1 MGDFILEVRDVSK
14 IFPGVRALDQVSLR
28 IRKGEIH
35 ALVGENGAGK
45 STLMK
50 ILNGNYKKDAGSI
63 YIDGKEAEIRCPDDA
78 RRFGIS
84 IIFQELNLVP
94 HLSVAENIFMGRL
107 RREGK
112 KLIDWKQVYQ
122 RAGALMERIGY
133 PIDTRTAVEK
143 LSVAQKQMVEI
154 AKAISYSNTK
164 LILMDEPSA
173 TLTNRE
179 CEKLFEVIRSLKE
192 QGISVIYISHKLE
205 EIAELCEWVTILRD
219 GKIIDTGAVSD
230 FTKDDM
236 ISKMIGREISDKFP
250 ARSSKPGDK
259 EILRVE
265 GLSRHGV
272 ISDISFSLREGEVLG
287 FAGLV
292 GAGRTEVLETLFG
305 IRARGEGKI
314 IYKGQEAQNRAPR
327 EAMKNGFAMLTEE
340 RRRDGIFQDLSVSFN
355 TIIANLDIYRK
366 NGLLN
371 NKMIRQNV
379 EEMIRKIRVKT
390 PSDSTKIGNLSG
402 GNQQKVILGR
412 WLLTDPEILL
422 LDEPTRG
429 IDVGA
434 KYEIYCL
441 MEEMVQRGKC
451 VIMISSEMP
460 ELMGMSDRVM
470 VMCEGHLSGILT
482 REETS
487 DERIMY
493 LASTYEKGER
503 SNTNA
508 NKEI

>member
-78 RRFGIS
+78 RSFGIS

-292 GAGRTEVLETLFG
+292 GAGRTE
-305 IRARGEGKI
+305 IARAVIGMDYTDMGEIYVEGKRVRI
-314 IYKGQEAQNRAPR
+314 RSPKDALRSGIAYLSEDRKQEGLVLKAPVKWNISMANMSR
-327 EAMKNGFAMLTEE
+327 ILSAGMVNEKKDEA
-340 RRRDGIFQDLSVSFN
+340 
-355 TIIANLDIYRK
+355 IAD
-366 NGLLN
+366 
-371 NKMIRQNV
+371 
-379 EEMIRKIRVKT
+379 EMIDKILIKT
-390 PSDSTKIGNLSG
+390 PSREQYAMNLSG
-402 GNQQKVILGR
+402 GNQQKIVVAK
-412 WLLTDPEILL
+412 WLNTDAKIFIF
-422 LDEPTRG
+422 DEPTRG

-434 KYEIYCL
+434 KYEIYVL
-441 MEEMVQRGKC
+441 INELVREGKS
-451 VIMISSEMP
+451 VILISSELP
-460 ELMGMSDRVM
+460 EVLEMCDRVL
-470 VMCEGHLSGILT
+470 VINKGKLAAELT
-482 REETS
+482 
-487 DERIMY
+487 
-493 LASTYEKGER
+493 GE
-503 SNTNA
+503 NMNA
-508 NKEI
+508 QSMMGYAI

>member
-94 HLSVAENIFMGRL
+94 HLSVAENIFMGHL

-133 PIDTRTAVEK
+133 PVDTRTAVEK

-292 GAGRTEVLETLFG
+292 GAGRTEIARAVIGMDYTDMGEIYVEG
-305 IRARGEGKI
+305 KRARIRSPKDALRSGIAYLSEDRKQEGLVLKAPVKWNI
-314 IYKGQEAQNRAPR
+314 SMANMSRILSAGMVNEKKDEA
-327 EAMKNGFAMLTEE
+327 
-340 RRRDGIFQDLSVSFN
+340 
-355 TIIANLDIYRK
+355 IAD
-366 NGLLN
+366 
-371 NKMIRQNV
+371 
-379 EEMIRKIRVKT
+379 EMIDKILIKT
-390 PSDSTKIGNLSG
+390 PSREQYAMNLSG
-402 GNQQKVILGR
+402 GNQQKIVVAK
-412 WLLTDPEILL
+412 WLNTDAKIFIF
-422 LDEPTRG
+422 DEPTRG

-434 KYEIYCL
+434 KYEIYVL
-441 MEEMVQRGKC
+441 INELVQEGKS
-451 VIMISSEMP
+451 VILISSELP
-460 ELMGMSDRVM
+460 EVLEMCDRVLVINKGKLAAELTGENM
-470 VMCEGHLSGILT
+470 NAQSVMGYAI
-482 REETS
+482 
-487 DERIMY
+487 
-493 LASTYEKGER
+493 
-503 SNTNA
+503 
-508 NKEI
+508 

>member
-50 ILNGNYKKDAGSI
+50 ILNGNYKKAAGRI

-292 GAGRTEVLETLFG
+292 GAGRTEIARAVIGMDYTDMGEIYVEG
-305 IRARGEGKI
+305 KRARIRSPKDALRSGIAYLSEDRKQEGLVLKAPVKWNI
-314 IYKGQEAQNRAPR
+314 SMANMSRILSAGMVNEKKDEA
-327 EAMKNGFAMLTEE
+327 
-340 RRRDGIFQDLSVSFN
+340 
-355 TIIANLDIYRK
+355 IAD
-366 NGLLN
+366 
-371 NKMIRQNV
+371 
-379 EEMIRKIRVKT
+379 EMIDKILIKT
-390 PSDSTKIGNLSG
+390 PSREQYAMNLSG
-402 GNQQKVILGR
+402 GNQQKIVVAK
-412 WLLTDPEILL
+412 WLNTDAKIFIF
-422 LDEPTRG
+422 DEPTRG

-434 KYEIYCL
+434 KYEIYVL
-441 MEEMVQRGKC
+441 INELVQEGKS
-451 VIMISSEMP
+451 VILISSELP
-460 ELMGMSDRVM
+460 EVLEMCDRVLVINKGKLAAELTGENM
-470 VMCEGHLSGILT
+470 NAQSVMGYAI
-482 REETS
+482 
-487 DERIMY
+487 
-493 LASTYEKGER
+493 
-503 SNTNA
+503 
-508 NKEI
+508 

>member
-78 RRFGIS
+78 RSFGIS

-122 RAGALMERIGY
+122 KAGALMERIGY

-292 GAGRTEVLETLFG
+292 GAGRTEIARAVIGMDYTDMGEIYVEG
-305 IRARGEGKI
+305 KRARIRSPKDALRSGIAYLSEDRKQEGLVLKAPVKWNI
-314 IYKGQEAQNRAPR
+314 SMANMSRILSAGMVNEKKDEA
-327 EAMKNGFAMLTEE
+327 
-340 RRRDGIFQDLSVSFN
+340 
-355 TIIANLDIYRK
+355 IAD
-366 NGLLN
+366 
-371 NKMIRQNV
+371 
-379 EEMIRKIRVKT
+379 EMIDKILIKT
-390 PSDSTKIGNLSG
+390 PSREQYAMNLSG
-402 GNQQKVILGR
+402 GNQQKIVVAK
-412 WLLTDPEILL
+412 WLNTDAKIFIF
-422 LDEPTRG
+422 DEPTRG
-429 IDVGA
+429 IDVV
-434 KYEIYCL
+434 C
-441 MEEMVQRGKC
+441 
-451 VIMISSEMP
+451 
-460 ELMGMSDRVM
+460 
-470 VMCEGHLSGILT
+470 
-482 REETS
+482 
-487 DERIMY
+487 
-493 LASTYEKGER
+493 
-503 SNTNA
+503 
-508 NKEI
+508 

>member
-133 PIDTRTAVEK
+133 PVDTRTAVEK

-219 GKIIDTGAVSD
+219 GKIIDTGAVSE

-292 GAGRTEVLETLFG
+292 GAGRTEIARAVIGMDYTDMGEIYVEG
-305 IRARGEGKI
+305 KRARIRSPKDALRSGIAYLSEDRKQEGLVLKAPVKWNI
-314 IYKGQEAQNRAPR
+314 SMANMSRILSAGMVNEKKDEA
-327 EAMKNGFAMLTEE
+327 
-340 RRRDGIFQDLSVSFN
+340 
-355 TIIANLDIYRK
+355 IAD
-366 NGLLN
+366 
-371 NKMIRQNV
+371 
-379 EEMIRKIRVKT
+379 EMIDKILIKT
-390 PSDSTKIGNLSG
+390 PSREQYAMNLSG
-402 GNQQKVILGR
+402 GNQQKIVVAK
-412 WLLTDPEILL
+412 WLNTDAKIFIF
-422 LDEPTRG
+422 DEPTRG

-434 KYEIYCL
+434 KYEIYVL
-441 MEEMVQRGKC
+441 INELVQEGKS
-451 VIMISSEMP
+451 VILISSELP
-460 ELMGMSDRVM
+460 EVLEMCDRVLVINKGKLAAELTGENM
-470 VMCEGHLSGILT
+470 NAQSVMGYAI
-482 REETS
+482 
-487 DERIMY
+487 
-493 LASTYEKGER
+493 
-503 SNTNA
+503 
-508 NKEI
+508 

>member
-78 RRFGIS
+78 RSFGIS

-122 RAGALMERIGY
+122 KAGALMERIGY

-292 GAGRTEVLETLFG
+292 GAGRTE
-305 IRARGEGKI
+305 IARAVIGMDYTDIGEIYVEGKRVRI
-314 IYKGQEAQNRAPR
+314 RSPKDALRSGIAYLSEDRKQEGLVLKAPVKWNISMANMSR
-327 EAMKNGFAMLTEE
+327 
-340 RRRDGIFQDLSVSFN
+340 ILSVGMVN
-355 TIIANLDIYRK
+355 EKKDEAIAD
-366 NGLLN
+366 
-371 NKMIRQNV
+371 
-379 EEMIRKIRVKT
+379 EMIDKILIKT
-390 PSDSTKIGNLSG
+390 PSREQYAMNLSG
-402 GNQQKVILGR
+402 GNQQKIVVAK
-412 WLLTDPEILL
+412 WLNTDAKIFIF
-422 LDEPTRG
+422 DEPTRG

-434 KYEIYCL
+434 KYEIYVL
-441 MEEMVQRGKC
+441 INELVREGKS
-451 VIMISSEMP
+451 VILISSELP
-460 ELMGMSDRVM
+460 EVLEMCDRVLVINKGKLAAELTGENM
-470 VMCEGHLSGILT
+470 NAQSVMGYAI
-482 REETS
+482 
-487 DERIMY
+487 
-493 LASTYEKGER
+493 
-503 SNTNA
+503 
-508 NKEI
+508 

>member
-78 RRFGIS
+78 RSFGIS

-292 GAGRTEVLETLFG
+292 GAGRTEIARAVIGMDYTDMGEIYVEG
-305 IRARGEGKI
+305 KRARIRSPKDALRSGIAYLSEDRKQEGLVLKAPVKWNI
-314 IYKGQEAQNRAPR
+314 SMANMSRILSAGMVNEKKDEA
-327 EAMKNGFAMLTEE
+327 
-340 RRRDGIFQDLSVSFN
+340 
-355 TIIANLDIYRK
+355 IAD
-366 NGLLN
+366 
-371 NKMIRQNV
+371 
-379 EEMIRKIRVKT
+379 EMIDKILIKT
-390 PSDSTKIGNLSG
+390 PSREQYAMNLSG
-402 GNQQKVILGR
+402 GNQQKIVVAK
-412 WLLTDPEILL
+412 WLNTDAKIFIF
-422 LDEPTRG
+422 DEPTRG

-434 KYEIYCL
+434 KYEIYVL
-441 MEEMVQRGKC
+441 INELVQEGKS
-451 VIMISSEMP
+451 VILISSELP
-460 ELMGMSDRVM
+460 EVLEMCDRVLVINKGKLAAELTGENM
-470 VMCEGHLSGILT
+470 NAQSVMGYAI
-482 REETS
+482 
-487 DERIMY
+487 
-493 LASTYEKGER
+493 
-503 SNTNA
+503 
-508 NKEI
+508 

>member
-143 LSVAQKQMVEI
+143 LSVAQKQMIEI

-230 FTKDDM
+230 FTKDYM

-292 GAGRTEVLETLFG
+292 GAGRTEIARAVIGMDYTDMGEIYVEG
-305 IRARGEGKI
+305 KRARIRSPKDALRSGIAYLSEDRKQEGLVLKAPVKWNI
-314 IYKGQEAQNRAPR
+314 SMANMSRILSAGMVNEKKDEA
-327 EAMKNGFAMLTEE
+327 
-340 RRRDGIFQDLSVSFN
+340 
-355 TIIANLDIYRK
+355 IAD
-366 NGLLN
+366 
-371 NKMIRQNV
+371 
-379 EEMIRKIRVKT
+379 EMIDKILIKT
-390 PSDSTKIGNLSG
+390 PSREQYAMNLSG
-402 GNQQKVILGR
+402 GNQQKIVVAK
-412 WLLTDPEILL
+412 WLNTDAKIFIF
-422 LDEPTRG
+422 DEPTRG

-434 KYEIYCL
+434 KYEIYVL
-441 MEEMVQRGKC
+441 INELVQEGKS
-451 VIMISSEMP
+451 VILISSELP
-460 ELMGMSDRVM
+460 EVLEMCDRVLVINKGKLAAELTGENM
-470 VMCEGHLSGILT
+470 NAQSVMGYAI
-482 REETS
+482 
-487 DERIMY
+487 
-493 LASTYEKGER
+493 
-503 SNTNA
+503 
-508 NKEI
+508 

>member
-78 RRFGIS
+78 RSFGIS

-122 RAGALMERIGY
+122 KAGALMERIGY

-259 EILRVE
+259 EIFRVE

-292 GAGRTEVLETLFG
+292 GAGRTEIARAVIGMDYTDMGEIYVEG
-305 IRARGEGKI
+305 KRARIRSPKDALRSGIAYLSEDRKQEGLVLKAPVKWNI
-314 IYKGQEAQNRAPR
+314 SMANMSRILSAGMVNEKKDEA
-327 EAMKNGFAMLTEE
+327 
-340 RRRDGIFQDLSVSFN
+340 
-355 TIIANLDIYRK
+355 IAD
-366 NGLLN
+366 
-371 NKMIRQNV
+371 
-379 EEMIRKIRVKT
+379 EMIDKILIKT
-390 PSDSTKIGNLSG
+390 PSREQYAMNLSG
-402 GNQQKVILGR
+402 GNQQKIVVAK
-412 WLLTDPEILL
+412 WLNTDAKIFIF
-422 LDEPTRG
+422 DEPTRG

-434 KYEIYCL
+434 KYEIYVL
-441 MEEMVQRGKC
+441 INELVQEGKS
-451 VIMISSEMP
+451 VILISSELP
-460 ELMGMSDRVM
+460 EVLEMCDRVLVINKGKLAAELTGENM
-470 VMCEGHLSGILT
+470 NAQSVMGYAI
-482 REETS
+482 
-487 DERIMY
+487 
-493 LASTYEKGER
+493 
-503 SNTNA
+503 
-508 NKEI
+508 

>member
-292 GAGRTEVLETLFG
+292 GAGRTEIARAVIGMDYTDMGEIYVEG
-305 IRARGEGKI
+305 KRARIRSPKDALRSGIAYLSEDRKQEGLVLKAPVKWNI
-314 IYKGQEAQNRAPR
+314 SMANMSRILSAGMVNEKKDEA
-327 EAMKNGFAMLTEE
+327 
-340 RRRDGIFQDLSVSFN
+340 
-355 TIIANLDIYRK
+355 IAD
-366 NGLLN
+366 
-371 NKMIRQNV
+371 
-379 EEMIRKIRVKT
+379 EMIDKILIKT
-390 PSDSTKIGNLSG
+390 PSREQYAMNLSG
-402 GNQQKVILGR
+402 GNQQKIVVAK
-412 WLLTDPEILL
+412 WLNTDAKIFIF
-422 LDEPTRG
+422 DEPTRG

-434 KYEIYCL
+434 KYEIYVL
-441 MEEMVQRGKC
+441 INELVQEGKS
-451 VIMISSEMP
+451 VILISSELP
-460 ELMGMSDRVM
+460 EVLEMCDRVLVINKGKLAAELTGENM
-470 VMCEGHLSGILT
+470 NAQSVMGYAI
-482 REETS
+482 
-487 DERIMY
+487 
-493 LASTYEKGER
+493 
-503 SNTNA
+503 
-508 NKEI
+508 

>member
-78 RRFGIS
+78 RSFGIS

-94 HLSVAENIFMGRL
+94 HLSIAENIFMGRL
-107 RREGK
+107 RHEGK

-292 GAGRTEVLETLFG
+292 GAGRTEIARAVIGMDYTDIGEIYVGGKRVRIRNPKDALRSGIAYLSEDRKQEGLVLKAPVKWNISMANMSRILSAGMVNE
-305 IRARGEGKI
+305 K
-314 IYKGQEAQNRAPR
+314 KDEA
-327 EAMKNGFAMLTEE
+327 
-340 RRRDGIFQDLSVSFN
+340 
-355 TIIANLDIYRK
+355 IAD
-366 NGLLN
+366 
-371 NKMIRQNV
+371 
-379 EEMIRKIRVKT
+379 EMIDKILIKT
-390 PSDSTKIGNLSG
+390 PSREQYAMNLSG
-402 GNQQKVILGR
+402 GNQQKIVVAK
-412 WLLTDPEILL
+412 WLNTDAKIFIF
-422 LDEPTRG
+422 DEPTRG

-434 KYEIYCL
+434 KYEIYVL
-441 MEEMVQRGKC
+441 INELVREGKS
-451 VIMISSEMP
+451 VILISSELP
-460 ELMGMSDRVM
+460 EVLEMCDRVLVINKGKLAAELTGENM
-470 VMCEGHLSGILT
+470 NAQSVMGYAI
-482 REETS
+482 
-487 DERIMY
+487 
-493 LASTYEKGER
+493 
-503 SNTNA
+503 
-508 NKEI
+508 

>member
-1 MGDFILEVRDVSK
+1 
-14 IFPGVRALDQVSLR
+14 
-28 IRKGEIH
+28 
-35 ALVGENGAGK
+35 
-45 STLMK
+45 
-50 ILNGNYKKDAGSI
+50 
-63 YIDGKEAEIRCPDDA
+63 
-78 RRFGIS
+78 
-84 IIFQELNLVP
+84 
-94 HLSVAENIFMGRL
+94 
-107 RREGK
+107 
-112 KLIDWKQVYQ
+112 
-122 RAGALMERIGY
+122 MERIGY

-292 GAGRTEVLETLFG
+292 GAGRTEIARAVIGMDYTDMGEIYVEG
-305 IRARGEGKI
+305 KRARIRSPKDALRSGIAYLSEDRKQEGLVLKAPVKWNI
-314 IYKGQEAQNRAPR
+314 SMANMSRILSAGMVNEKKDEA
-327 EAMKNGFAMLTEE
+327 
-340 RRRDGIFQDLSVSFN
+340 
-355 TIIANLDIYRK
+355 IAD
-366 NGLLN
+366 
-371 NKMIRQNV
+371 
-379 EEMIRKIRVKT
+379 EMIDKILIKT
-390 PSDSTKIGNLSG
+390 PSREQYAMNLSG
-402 GNQQKVILGR
+402 GNQQKIVVAK
-412 WLLTDPEILL
+412 WLNTDAKIFIF
-422 LDEPTRG
+422 DEPTRG

-434 KYEIYCL
+434 KYEIYVL
-441 MEEMVQRGKC
+441 INELVQEGKS
-451 VIMISSEMP
+451 VILISSELP
-460 ELMGMSDRVM
+460 EVLEMCDRVLVINKGKLAAELTGENM
-470 VMCEGHLSGILT
+470 NAQSVMGYAI
-482 REETS
+482 
-487 DERIMY
+487 
-493 LASTYEKGER
+493 
-503 SNTNA
+503 
-508 NKEI
+508 

>member
-133 PIDTRTAVEK
+133 PVDTRTAVEK

-292 GAGRTEVLETLFG
+292 GAGRTEIARAVIGMDYTDMGEIYVEG
-305 IRARGEGKI
+305 KRARIRSPKDALRSGIAYLSEDRKQEGLVLKAPVKWNI
-314 IYKGQEAQNRAPR
+314 SMANMSRILSAGMVNEKKDEA
-327 EAMKNGFAMLTEE
+327 
-340 RRRDGIFQDLSVSFN
+340 
-355 TIIANLDIYRK
+355 IAD
-366 NGLLN
+366 
-371 NKMIRQNV
+371 
-379 EEMIRKIRVKT
+379 EMIDKILIKT
-390 PSDSTKIGNLSG
+390 PSREQYAMNLSG
-402 GNQQKVILGR
+402 GNQQKIVVAK
-412 WLLTDPEILL
+412 WLNTDAKIFIF
-422 LDEPTRG
+422 DEPTRG

-434 KYEIYCL
+434 KYEIYVL
-441 MEEMVQRGKC
+441 INELVQEGKS
-451 VIMISSEMP
+451 VILISSELP
-460 ELMGMSDRVM
+460 EVLEMCDRVLVINKGKLAAELTGENM
-470 VMCEGHLSGILT
+470 NAQSVMGYAI
-482 REETS
+482 
-487 DERIMY
+487 
-493 LASTYEKGER
+493 
-503 SNTNA
+503 
-508 NKEI
+508 

>member
-143 LSVAQKQMVEI
+143 LSVAQKQMIEI

-292 GAGRTEVLETLFG
+292 GAGRTEIARAVIGMDYTDMGEIYVEG
-305 IRARGEGKI
+305 KRARIRSPKDALRSGIAYLSEDRKQEGLVLK
-314 IYKGQEAQNRAPR
+314 APVKWNISMANMSR
-327 EAMKNGFAMLTEE
+327 
-340 RRRDGIFQDLSVSFN
+340 ILSVGMVN
-355 TIIANLDIYRK
+355 EKKDEAIAD
-366 NGLLN
+366 
-371 NKMIRQNV
+371 
-379 EEMIRKIRVKT
+379 EMIDKILIKT
-390 PSDSTKIGNLSG
+390 PSREQYAMNLSG
-402 GNQQKVILGR
+402 GNQQKIVVAK
-412 WLLTDPEILL
+412 WLNTDAKIFIF
-422 LDEPTRG
+422 DEPTRG

-434 KYEIYCL
+434 KYEIYVL
-441 MEEMVQRGKC
+441 INELVQEGKS
-451 VIMISSEMP
+451 VILISSELP
-460 ELMGMSDRVM
+460 EVLEMCDRVLVINKGKLAAELTGENM
-470 VMCEGHLSGILT
+470 NAQSVMGYAI
-482 REETS
+482 
-487 DERIMY
+487 
-493 LASTYEKGER
+493 
-503 SNTNA
+503 
-508 NKEI
+508 

>member
-78 RRFGIS
+78 RSFGIS

-122 RAGALMERIGY
+122 KAGALMERIGY

-292 GAGRTEVLETLFG
+292 GAGRTEIARAVIGMDYTDMGEIYVEG
-305 IRARGEGKI
+305 KRARIRSPKDALRSGIAYLSEDRKQEGLVLK
-314 IYKGQEAQNRAPR
+314 APVKWNISMANMSR
-327 EAMKNGFAMLTEE
+327 
-340 RRRDGIFQDLSVSFN
+340 ILSVGMVN
-355 TIIANLDIYRK
+355 EKKDEAIAD
-366 NGLLN
+366 
-371 NKMIRQNV
+371 
-379 EEMIRKIRVKT
+379 EMIDKILIKT
-390 PSDSTKIGNLSG
+390 PSREQYAMNLSG
-402 GNQQKVILGR
+402 GNQQKIVVAK
-412 WLLTDPEILL
+412 WLNTDAKIFIF
-422 LDEPTRG
+422 DEPTRG

-434 KYEIYCL
+434 KYEIYVL
-441 MEEMVQRGKC
+441 INELVREGKS
-451 VIMISSEMP
+451 VILISSELP
-460 ELMGMSDRVM
+460 EVLEMCDRVLVINKGKLAAELTGENM
-470 VMCEGHLSGILT
+470 NAQSVMGYAI
-482 REETS
+482 
-487 DERIMY
+487 
-493 LASTYEKGER
+493 
-503 SNTNA
+503 
-508 NKEI
+508 

>member
-143 LSVAQKQMVEI
+143 LSVAQKQMIEI

-292 GAGRTEVLETLFG
+292 GAGRTEIARAVIGMDYTDMGEIYVEG
-305 IRARGEGKI
+305 KRARIRSPKDALRSGIAYLSEDRKQEGLVLKAPVKWNI
-314 IYKGQEAQNRAPR
+314 SMANMSRILSAGMVNEKKDEA
-327 EAMKNGFAMLTEE
+327 
-340 RRRDGIFQDLSVSFN
+340 
-355 TIIANLDIYRK
+355 IAD
-366 NGLLN
+366 
-371 NKMIRQNV
+371 
-379 EEMIRKIRVKT
+379 EMIDKILIKT
-390 PSDSTKIGNLSG
+390 PSREQYAMNLSG
-402 GNQQKVILGR
+402 GNQQKIVVAK
-412 WLLTDPEILL
+412 WLNTDAKIFIF
-422 LDEPTRG
+422 DEPTRG

-434 KYEIYCL
+434 KYEIYVL
-441 MEEMVQRGKC
+441 INELVQEGKS
-451 VIMISSEMP
+451 VILISSELP
-460 ELMGMSDRVM
+460 EVLEMCDRVLVINKGKLAAELTGENM
-470 VMCEGHLSGILT
+470 NAQSVMGYAI
-482 REETS
+482 
-487 DERIMY
+487 
-493 LASTYEKGER
+493 
-503 SNTNA
+503 
-508 NKEI
+508 

>member
-292 GAGRTEVLETLFG
+292 GAGRTEIARAVIGMDYTDMGEIYVEG
-305 IRARGEGKI
+305 KRARIRSPKDALRSGIAYLSEDRKQEGLVLK
-314 IYKGQEAQNRAPR
+314 APVKWNISMANMSR
-327 EAMKNGFAMLTEE
+327 
-340 RRRDGIFQDLSVSFN
+340 ILSVGMVN
-355 TIIANLDIYRK
+355 EKKDEAIAD
-366 NGLLN
+366 
-371 NKMIRQNV
+371 
-379 EEMIRKIRVKT
+379 EMIDKILIKT
-390 PSDSTKIGNLSG
+390 PSREQYAMNLSG
-402 GNQQKVILGR
+402 GNQQKIVVAK
-412 WLLTDPEILL
+412 WLNTDAKIFIF
-422 LDEPTRG
+422 DEPTRG

-434 KYEIYCL
+434 KYEIYVL
-441 MEEMVQRGKC
+441 INELVQEGKS
-451 VIMISSEMP
+451 VILISSELP
-460 ELMGMSDRVM
+460 EVLEMCDRVLVINKGKLAAELTGENM
-470 VMCEGHLSGILT
+470 NAQSVMGYAI
-482 REETS
+482 
-487 DERIMY
+487 
-493 LASTYEKGER
+493 
-503 SNTNA
+503 
-508 NKEI
+508 

>member
-78 RRFGIS
+78 RSFGIS

-122 RAGALMERIGY
+122 KAGALMERIGY

-230 FTKDDM
+230 FTKDDV
-236 ISKMIGREISDKFP
+236 ISKMIGREIADKFP

-292 GAGRTEVLETLFG
+292 GAGRTEIARAVIGMDYTDMGEIYVEG
-305 IRARGEGKI
+305 KRARIRSPKDALRSGIAYLSEDRKQEGLVLK
-314 IYKGQEAQNRAPR
+314 APVKWNISMANMSR
-327 EAMKNGFAMLTEE
+327 
-340 RRRDGIFQDLSVSFN
+340 ILSVGMVN
-355 TIIANLDIYRK
+355 EKKDEAIAD
-366 NGLLN
+366 
-371 NKMIRQNV
+371 KMID
-379 EEMIRKIRVKT
+379 KILIKT
-390 PSDSTKIGNLSG
+390 PSREQYAMNLSG
-402 GNQQKVILGR
+402 GNQQKIVVAK
-412 WLLTDPEILL
+412 WLNTDAKIFIF
-422 LDEPTRG
+422 DEPTRG

-434 KYEIYCL
+434 KYEIYVL
-441 MEEMVQRGKC
+441 INELVQEGKS
-451 VIMISSEMP
+451 VILISSELP
-460 ELMGMSDRVM
+460 EVLEMCDRVLVINKGKLAAELTGENM
-470 VMCEGHLSGILT
+470 NAQSVMGYAI
-482 REETS
+482 
-487 DERIMY
+487 
-493 LASTYEKGER
+493 
-503 SNTNA
+503 
-508 NKEI
+508 

>member
-133 PIDTRTAVEK
+133 PVDTRTAVEK

-292 GAGRTEVLETLFG
+292 GAGRTEIARAVIGMDYTDMGEIYVEG
-305 IRARGEGKI
+305 KRARIRSPKDALRSGIAYLSEDRKQEGLVLKAPVKWNI
-314 IYKGQEAQNRAPR
+314 SMANMSRILSAGMVNEKKDEA
-327 EAMKNGFAMLTEE
+327 
-340 RRRDGIFQDLSVSFN
+340 
-355 TIIANLDIYRK
+355 IAD
-366 NGLLN
+366 
-371 NKMIRQNV
+371 
-379 EEMIRKIRVKT
+379 EMIDKILIKT
-390 PSDSTKIGNLSG
+390 PSREQYAMNLSG
-402 GNQQKVILGR
+402 GNQQKVVVAK
-412 WLLTDPEILL
+412 WLNTDAKIFIF
-422 LDEPTRG
+422 DEPTRG

-434 KYEIYCL
+434 KYEIYVL
-441 MEEMVQRGKC
+441 INELVQEGKS
-451 VIMISSEMP
+451 VILISSELP
-460 ELMGMSDRVM
+460 EVLEMCDRVLVINKGKLAAELTGENM
-470 VMCEGHLSGILT
+470 NAQSVMGYAI
-482 REETS
+482 
-487 DERIMY
+487 
-493 LASTYEKGER
+493 
-503 SNTNA
+503 
-508 NKEI
+508 